1 METVYSYSYIAIEL
15 LLIVCIVLMFLYFK
29 LFPELLI
36 SKLTKLEEENFI
48 DLYVPKS
55 LVEDIPNCDHTS
67 KLYVV
72 KGKVGEFI
80 DMDGIKCVNFATHD
94 YLGLLGKKEIEV
106 KAIESIEKYGVGTCG
121 PRCFYGTNIEHL
133 KLETKL
139 ADFLSTESS
148 IIYPFGFATVASAIP
163 AYAKKGDIVFVD
175 EKRNFAIRQGLVAS
189 RSEVIYFK
197 HNDYEDLETILR
209 RVQGTDAF
217 NMNKARKSRR
227 FLVLEGIY
235 INTGE
240 ICHLPKFLML
250 SKMYKLRVFID
261 ESISFGVLGKTGRG
275 ILEHYDIPRAEVDLT
290 MGSFE
295 HSLASGGGFCAGSK
309 YLIEHQ
315 VLSGLGYCFSA
326 ALPPCLVIA
335 ASEALDTIQDNP
347 GIIKTLKICCQTMHI
362 KLTSSDLIKKHFV
375 ISGAAESP
383 VHLLTLRDDVIPEH
397 QLQNRDQLLNDF
409 VESFHRQNI
418 AVVRAASLKTDDAL
432 QVSLRITTSV
442 YHSEAHIENLVT
454 VLQNMLCEN
463 CQV

>member
-1 METVYSYSYIAIEL
+1 MELCYDSIPRIVEL
-15 LLIVCIVLMFLYFK
+15 LLLLSVVFLFDK
-29 LFPELLI
+29 LFPWDVNL
-36 SKLTKLEEENFI
+36 KLTKSEEENII
-48 DLYVPKS
+48 DSYAPES
-55 LVEDIPNCDHTS
+55 LVGDAPNCDNTS
-67 KLYVV
+67 KLSVV

-80 DMDGIKCVNFATHD
+80 DVNGIKCVNFASHN
-94 YLGLLGKKEIEV
+94 YLGLIGKTEIED

-133 KLETKL
+133 KLEKKL

-197 HNDYEDLETILR
+197 HNNYEDLKKILR
-209 RVQGTDAF
+209 RAYDRYAF
-217 NMNKARKSRR
+217 NMYTARKSRR

-240 ICHLPKFLML
+240 ICHLPEFLKL

-275 ILEHYDIPRAEVDLT
+275 VLEHFDIPRAEVDLT

-309 YLIEHQ
+309 YLVEHQ

-326 ALPPCLVIA
+326 ALPPCLVAA

-347 GIIKTLKICCQTMHI
+347 EILKTLKMCCQTMHS
-362 KLTSSDLIKKHFV
+362 KLTSSDLIKKYFV
-375 ISGAAESP
+375 ISGATESP
-383 VHLLTLRDDVIPEH
+383 VHLLTIRENMFLEH
-397 QLQNRDQLLNDF
+397 KISNKDQLLNDF
-409 VESFHRQNI
+409 VESFRRQNI
-418 AVVRAASLKTDDAL
+418 AIVRAASLNTDDAL
-432 QVSLRITTSV
+432 QASLRITTSV
-442 YHSEAHIENLVT
+442 YHSEARIENLVT
-454 VLQNMLCEN
+454 VMQNML
-463 CQV
+463 

>member
-1 METVYSYSYIAIEL
+1 MKMFCDFVAIQL
-15 LLIVCIVLMFLYFK
+15 LFVGIWYLYVK
-29 LFPELLI
+29 LFPRNLNLNL
-36 SKLTKLEEENFI
+36 SKAEEEDII
-48 DLYVPKS
+48 DAYVADS
-55 LVEDIPNCDHTS
+55 LVEDVPNCDYTS
-67 KLYVV
+67 KPYIVE
-72 KGKVGEFI
+72 GKTGEFVDI
-80 DMDGIKCVNFATHD
+80 DGIKCVNFATHD
-94 YLGLLGKKEIEV
+94 YLGLIGKKEIEE

-189 RSEVIYFK
+189 RSDVIYFK
-197 HNDYEDLETILR
+197 HNNYEDLKTILR
-209 RVQGTDAF
+209 RVHDRNAF
-217 NMNKARKSRR
+217 NMNIARKSRR

-261 ESISFGVLGKTGRG
+261 ESISFGVLGRTGRG
-275 ILEHYDIPRAEVDLT
+275 ILEHFDIPRAEVDLI

-326 ALPPCLVIA
+326 ALPPCLVTA
-335 ASEALDTIQDNP
+335 ASEALDTIRDNP
-347 GIIKTLKICCQTMHI
+347 DIIKTLKICCQTMHN
-362 KLTSSDLIKKHFV
+362 KLTSSELIKKYFV
-375 ISGAAESP
+375 ISGETESP
-383 VHLLTLRDDVIPEH
+383 VHLLTIRDDMFPEH
-397 QLQNRDQLLNDF
+397 QLQNKDQLLNDF
-409 VESFHRQNI
+409 VEGFRKQNI
-418 AVVRAASLKTDDAL
+418 AVVRAASLKSDDTLEA
-432 QVSLRITTSV
+432 SLRITTSV
-442 YHSEAHIENLVT
+442 YHSEARIENLVT
-454 VLQNMLCEN
+454 VMQNML
-463 CQV
+463 